1 SFLGAR
7 RCIARRIG
15 GASLDPLT
23 TNVEVAK
30 HNVIPQA
37 LEASRLRSLQTLGV
51 LCGFAAGAWLG
62 AAEAPTKFVQAGVSP
77 IVVSLLMVI
86 GVFLARWS
94 LPALIRG
101 TGQIRMDAVLCDADF
116 PGRLRRCFVEGYKV
130 QLMFSS

>member
-1 SFLGAR
+1 
-7 RCIARRIG
+7 
-15 GASLDPLT
+15 LDPLT
-23 TNVEVAK
+23 TNVQVSNHK
-30 HNVIPQA
+30 VIPQA
-37 LEASRLRSLQTLGV
+37 LEPSRLKSLQTLGV

-101 TGQIRMDAVLCDADF
+101 TGQIRMDVGEAPHLIV
-116 PGRLRRCFVEGYKV
+116 
-130 QLMFSS
+130 